1 MSTLVLQVAGQ
12 VVGTIVGGPI
22 GGAIGQ
28 ALGALAGS
36 ALDGAVL
43 GALTPTRRVEGPRL
57 ATIAGLGSTEGAP
70 VPRLYGRA
78 RLGGEVIWAT
88 RIREDVTW
96 RKQRGGKGTS
106 ARPATVTTTYSYAAN
121 LAIGLCEGP
130 IAFVRR
136 VWADG
141 RELDVTTLPMRVH
154 RGTEDQEP
162 DPLIVAKE
170 GADAAPAYRGLAYVV
185 FEGLPLAPY
194 GNRIPQ
200 FSFEV
205 VRPVGGV
212 GERIR
217 AVDLIPGA
225 AEFAYAP
232 TAVTRLAGLGGSTVE
247 NRHGLVQ
254 ATDWQA
260 SLDALQAL
268 CPNLRSVGLVV
279 SWFGDDLRAGRCRI
293 APRHEGSDRL
303 HDGAG
308 WSVAGLD
315 RASANPVSRCGGAP
329 AFGGTPADWTVVAAI
344 RDLHARGLAVML
356 YPFVQMDVP
365 ESNGLPDP
373 TTGIAPQP
381 PFPWRGRITCD
392 PAPGRP
398 GSPDGTP
405 ACTAQVAALFGGPQD
420 WGLRRMALHY
430 AALAREAGGV
440 EAFVLASEMV
450 GITRLRSAP
459 GVYPATAELVR
470 LAAEVKAVLGPQA
483 AVTYAA
489 DWTEYGAHVP
499 APGELRFPLDPL
511 WASPSIAMVGLDAWW
526 PVTDWRDGDAHADA
540 ARARSAADPAYL
552 AAGQAG
558 GEGFDWFYA
567 DDAARAAQIRTPITD
582 GLGKPWAYRVKD
594 LIGWWSNPHVER
606 VGGRELPGP
615 TAWVPRSKPIRLV
628 ETGCPAVDRGGNGP
642 SAFPDP
648 KSSEGRAPPFS
659 SGRRDDAVQARAVAA
674 TLDWFAAPANNPV
687 SPLYGGPMVDPLI
700 HVWCWDAR
708 PFPAFPS
715 DASAWADAAAW
726 DTGHWLNGRLE
737 GATLDRLVN
746 AILADFAVPP
756 ANCALD
762 GFVDGY
768 VLDRPM
774 SARAALEPL
783 AALFGFDSAASGGR
797 LRILDRTAADAVAL
811 TNDDLVPDRDGTLV
825 ERLRAQADE
834 LPSEVRV
841 SFADGDADYA
851 RAVEASRRLAG
862 GSRRESAVEAAIV
875 LPRAVAAR
883 LAEGLLHEAWTGRE
897 SARLTL
903 RPGLLGLEIGDAV
916 RLPGAVSGPVF
927 RITRIRDAA
936 AREIEARAF
945 EPAVRRSL
953 PPALPRAA
961 SAAPPTPGAPFVAV
975 IDWPSAVSDPP
986 VLQSLAVAGHPWRGA
1001 TLWRSADGASFDRF
1015 ANAPVT
1021 AAVGRLA
1028 APLLPGPVW
1037 RWDRA
1042 SALLLALETGDLAAD
1057 GDLAALSG
1065 RRLLAVTGP
1074 DGVVELVGF
1083 AWAELVAPS
1092 TWRLTRLLRG
1102 LGGAEATAARTTPA
1116 GSLVVVVDEALVPVA
1131 TGAAALGR
1139 GWRWRIGPPDRD
1151 HGDPSMTALTATP
1164 GPEALRPPAPVRPS
1178 ALRSADGITLRW
1190 IRRGRVDADAW
1201 EPAEIPLGEEAERY
1215 TVAVLGA
1222 DGATRRSL
1230 DAAMP
1235 SVLYPAADEIRD
1247 FGAPQ
1252 SSLAL
1257 CVVEHA
1263 VAVAGR
1269 PLETVVRVR

>member
-96 RKQRGGKGTS
+96 RKQRGGKGAS

-154 RGTEDQEP
+154 RGSEDQEP

-185 FEGLPLAPY
+185 FEGLQLAPY

-205 VRPVGGV
+205 VRPVGGL

-232 TAVTRLAGLGGSTVE
+232 MPVTRLAGLGGSTVE

-268 CPNLRSVGLVV
+268 CPNLRGVGLVV
-279 SWFGDDLRAGRCRI
+279 SWFGDDLRAAHCRI
-293 APRHEGSDRL
+293 TPRHEGAERR
-303 HDGAG
+303 HDGPG

-315 RASANPVSRCGGAP
+315 RASADPVSRRGGAP

-344 RDLHARGLAVML
+344 RDLRARGLAVML

-365 ESNGLPDP
+365 EGNDLPDP
-373 TTGIAPQP
+373 ASGVAPQP
-381 PFPWRGRITCD
+381 AFPWRGRITCD

-405 ACTAQVAALFGGPQD
+405 ACNAQVAALFGGPQD

-440 EAFVLASEMV
+440 DAFVIASEMV
-450 GITRLRSAP
+450 GVTRLRSAP
-459 GVYPATAELVR
+459 GVYPATTELVR
-470 LAAEVKAVLGPQA
+470 LAADVKAVLGPKA

-499 APGELRFPLDPL
+499 VPGELRFPLDPL
-511 WASPSIAMVGLDAWW
+511 WASPAIAMVGIDAWW
-526 PVTDWRDGDAHADA
+526 PVTDWRDGDGHADA
-540 ARARSAADPAYL
+540 PHARSAADPDYL
-552 AAGQAG
+552 TAGQAG

-567 DDAARAAQIRTPITD
+567 DDAARAAQRRTPITD

-594 LIGWWSNPHVER
+594 LAGWWSNPHVER
-606 VGGRELPGP
+606 VGGRELTAP

-642 SAFPDP
+642 NAFPDP
-648 KSSEGRAPPFS
+648 KSSEGRVPPFS
-659 SGRRDDAVQARAVAA
+659 SGRRDDTVQAQAVAA

-726 DTGHWLNGRLE
+726 ETGHWLNGRLE

-746 AILADFAVPP
+746 AILADFEVPP
-756 ANCALD
+756 ADCALD

-774 SARAALEPL
+774 AARAALEPL
-783 AALFGFDSAASGGR
+783 AALFGFDAAASGGR
-797 LRILDRTAADAVAL
+797 LRILDRTAADAVVL
-811 TNDDLVPDRDGTLV
+811 TDDDLVPDRDGTLL

-841 SFADGDADYA
+841 SFADGDADYS

-862 GSRRESAVEAAIV
+862 GSRRETSVEAAVV
-875 LPRAVAAR
+875 LPRATAAR

-903 RPGLLGLEIGDAV
+903 RPGLLALEIGDAV
-916 RLPGAVSGPVF
+916 RLPGADAGTLF

-945 EPAVRRSL
+945 EPAVRRAL
-953 PPALPRAA
+953 PPALPRAT
-961 SAAPPTPGAPFVAV
+961 SAAPATPGAPFVAV
-975 IDWPSAVSDPP
+975 IDWPSAIADPP

-1001 TLWRSADGASFDRF
+1001 TLWRSADGTSFDRF
-1015 ANAPVT
+1015 AEAPVT
-1021 AAVGRLA
+1021 AALGRLA
-1028 APLLPGPVW
+1028 APLPPGPVW

-1042 SALLLALETGDLAAD
+1042 SALLLALETGDLVAD

-1065 RRLLAVTGP
+1065 RRLLAVKGP
-1074 DGVVELVGF
+1074 DGRVELVGF
-1083 AWAELVAPS
+1083 ARAELVAPA

-1102 LGGAEATAARTTPA
+1102 LGGAEAAAARTVPA
-1116 GSLVVVVDEALVPVA
+1116 GSLVVMVDEALVPVA
-1131 TGAAALGR
+1131 TGAAELGR
-1139 GWRWRIGPPDRD
+1139 SWQWRIGPPDRD
-1151 HGDPSMTALTATP
+1151 HGDPAMTALTATP
-1164 GPEALRPPAPVRPS
+1164 GPEALRPLSPVRPS
-1178 ALRSADGITLRW
+1178 AVRSPAGITLKW

-1201 EPAEIPLGEEAERY
+1201 APAEIPLGEEAERY
-1215 TVAVLGA
+1215 SVAVLGP
-1222 DGATRRSL
+1222 DGAHLRSL
-1230 DAAMP
+1230 ETVVP

-1252 SSLAL
+1252 SNLAL
-1257 CVVEHA
+1257 RVVQHA
-1263 VAVAGR
+1263 AAVAGR